1 MKIITKEVF
10 YINMKLINLI
20 QIKNV
25 FKPDMKFK
33 NIQVGYRV
41 MKFLK
46 SIENDIA
53 FYDSKLI
60 EIAQECAEKDG
71 DKVKTTE
78 DGNLILSKD
87 KVEEWHKKTT
97 DLANIEIDITI
108 PSFKLEDFTECNF
121 NLEELSIL
129 EALISD

>member
-1 MKIITKEVF
+1 
-10 YINMKLINLI
+10 MKLIDLI
-20 QIKNV
+20 QIKNI

-33 NIQVGYRV
+33 DIQVGYKV

-46 SIENDIA
+46 SIENDVV
-53 FYDSKLI
+53 FYNAKLA

-71 DKVKTTE
+71 DTVKTTS
-78 DGNLILSKD
+78 DGNLILAKD
-87 KVEEWHKKTT
+87 KIVDWNSKTA
-97 DLANIEIDITI
+97 DLANIEIEVTL

-129 EALISD
+129 ESLISD